1 MTSSTDSR
9 PAVRPWYAHTLS
21 SFPGL
26 AALFVVIALAV
37 IAVVAPALWGEQA
50 ATVHPSESRLGPS
63 LDHIF
68 GTDALGRD
76 VLLRVLVGTRATLLY
91 SLGAVVISTALGVG
105 LGLLAVSLGNRARQV
120 MYQVSATATAFPSIL
135 LAVLLA
141 TLFGRSGLAAM
152 AGLAIAGAPQ
162 MARLTMNLATSAA
175 SSDAVT
181 AARTVG
187 VRGPRLVLRY
197 ILPNVAEPIATLT
210 IMTAASY
217 LMALSALSFVGLGV
231 QAPEWD
237 WGSMLSDAL
246 ANIYTAPSAIIGP
259 GLAVVVTGIALN
271 VLGESLA
278 AGIDP
283 RNRLYLSPRKSATV
297 RPAGV
302 SSVQPAAPTSN
313 KPEAIAIEN
322 LTINANGPAGSIP
335 LIHGVSLHIRAG
347 ERVAIV
353 GESGSGKSLTLAA
366 LARLLPGGLTATH
379 ESHRLFGQDIGGSGL
394 RTTDEL
400 LKDRLSMVFQDPM
413 STLNPAL
420 TIGAIMADKMPRA
433 ATRNKK
439 QMRKDLAAALT
450 AVGIH
455 DAEQKLNR
463 HPHELSG
470 GQRQRVM
477 LAIALLGET
486 KVLLADEPTTALDV
500 SVQAQMAELLL
511 EFSHKKDA
519 SFVIVSH
526 DLALVSSLCERIVV
540 MYKGRI
546 VEDGPTQRVL
556 TAPQH
561 PYTRLLLAAIPAQA
575 NTKTN
580 LVPSIVA
587 TSNGRNS

>member
-1 MTSSTDSR
+1 
-9 PAVRPWYAHTLS
+9 
-21 SFPGL
+21 
-26 AALFVVIALAV
+26 
-37 IAVVAPALWGEQA
+37 
-50 ATVHPSESRLGPS
+50 
-63 LDHIF
+63 
-68 GTDALGRD
+68 
-76 VLLRVLVGTRATLLY
+76 
-91 SLGAVVISTALGVG
+91 
-105 LGLLAVSLGNRARQV
+105 
-120 MYQVSATATAFPSIL
+120 
-135 LAVLLA
+135 
-141 TLFGRSGLAAM
+141 M
-152 AGLAIAGAPQ
+152 AGLALAGAPQ
-162 MARLTMNLATSAA
+162 MARLTMNLATSAV

-246 ANIYTAPSAIIGP
+246 ANIYTVPTAIIGP
-259 GLAVVVTGIALN
+259 GLAVVVTGIVLN

-278 AGIDP
+278 SGIDP
-283 RNRLYLSPRKSATV
+283 RNRVYLSPRKSATA
-297 RPAGV
+297 RPAV
-302 SSVQPAAPTSN
+302 VPSAQPAAPTST
-313 KPEAIAIEN
+313 KPEAISIEN
-322 LTINANGPAGSIP
+322 LTINAHGPAGSIP
-335 LIHGVSLHIRAG
+335 LIHGVSLHIREG

-379 ESHRLFGQDIGGSGL
+379 ESHRLFGQHIGDPGL

-400 LKDRLSMVFQDPM
+400 LKNRLSMVFQDPM

-433 ATRNKK
+433 GRRNRK

-486 KVLLADEPTTALDV
+486 RVLLADEPTTALDV
-500 SVQAQMAELLL
+500 SVQAQIAELLL
-511 EFSHKKDA
+511 EFSRSKGA

-540 MYKGRI
+540 MYRGRI

-561 PYTRLLLAAIPAQA
+561 PYTRLLLAA
-575 NTKTN
+575 
-580 LVPSIVA
+580 VPSQAKTTVDLIPSIA
-587 TSNGRNS
+587 APSNGNNS